1 MQSLCTLRDHCRQW
15 PRNTRYQAD
24 ATPYL
29 GRTSTGWIAPAYGWR
44 THSIT
49 SSARASSV
57 IGTAM
62 PGSFLS
68 RPLVPCDDRIP
79 PRAHAFQALKVAVH
93 HLKRCAQHL
102 LLCTRPQ
109 VGGRRV
115 LTAESAKQSV
125 MPPETCDARQL
136 LRLPVGV
143 VDVAPTPAI
152 LDKKIRRRVHI
163 ERCHEIIVVA
173 AERRDNLLAV
183 HERQV
188 VALADVV
195 KRIQFDHQVMH
206 SIYRCLNECKAMMAR
221 INVQK
226 IGAHRSPRVVADAE
240 AKQVTVE
247 CQCCRYVLH
256 KHQDVPHAEW
266 TSSEARNHAAR
277 AERRLSHFRSV
288 KGFQPIARR
297 IIEGDQARYEALVG
311 ERRRLAPHCDARVLQ
326 SSSEC
331 VKRLGGCDLPTKI
344 AGVFRHRTV
353 DH

>member
-1 MQSLCTLRDHCRQW
+1 MIADVNVASIDPTKLLHFLPECGQRSGDWACFSIPDYDAYTPHPRLRPCHNRAACDSRAAEQRDERAPLHSL
-15 PRNTRYQAD
+15 
-24 ATPYL
+24 
-29 GRTSTGWIAPAYGWR
+29 
-44 THSIT
+44 T

-79 PRAHAFQALKVAVH
+79 PRAHALQALKVAVH

-136 LRLPVGV
+136 LRLPGGV

-163 ERCHEIIVVA
+163 ERCHEIIIVA
-173 AERRDNLLAV
+173 AERRDDLLAV

-195 KRIQFDHQVMH
+195 ERIQFDHQVMH

-226 IGAHRSPRVVADAE
+226 IGAHRSPCVVADAE

-247 CQCCRYVLH
+247 RQCC
-256 KHQDVPHAEW
+256 
-266 TSSEARNHAAR
+266 
-277 AERRLSHFRSV
+277 
-288 KGFQPIARR
+288 
-297 IIEGDQARYEALVG
+297 
-311 ERRRLAPHCDARVLQ
+311 
-326 SSSEC
+326 
-331 VKRLGGCDLPTKI
+331 
-344 AGVFRHRTV
+344 
-353 DH
+353 